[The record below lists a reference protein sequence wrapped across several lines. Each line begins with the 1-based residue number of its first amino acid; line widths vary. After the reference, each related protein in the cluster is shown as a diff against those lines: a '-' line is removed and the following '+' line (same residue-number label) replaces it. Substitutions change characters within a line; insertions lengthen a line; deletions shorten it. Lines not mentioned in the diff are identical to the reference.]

1 MNLSFLHPFRYIYK
15 LFTKDDSPK
24 QLAFGVALGLA
35 IGLIPKG
42 NLVAAALTILL
53 FAFRT
58 NLGAGLLTVCAVSS
72 FSVRLDPLLDGIG
85 TRLLGN
91 ATVYAWMAKL
101 YELPLVPWT
110 ALNNTVVMGGVIL
123 GAALFYPAYH
133 LSEMLFDRFYED
145 AKAAVVRRLKR
156 QKPSGEVP
164 TTTERPSPDVN
175 TPIPAPHLN
184 GPATVAQPAT
194 PHGRYVKAPTSTRT
208 DLPSDVVVDWRQR

>member
-1 MNLSFLHPFRYIYK
+1 MNLSFLHPFRYFYK

-24 QLAFGVALGLA
+24 QLAFGVALGMA

-42 NLVAAALTILL
+42 NLVAATLTVLL

-72 FSVRLDPLLDGIG
+72 FSARLDPLLDGIG
-85 TRLLGN
+85 TRLLSN

-110 ALNNTVVMGGVIL
+110 ALNNTVVMGGVVL
-123 GAALFYPAYH
+123 GVALFYPAYH
-133 LSEMLFDRFYED
+133 LSEMLFERFYDD
-145 AKAAVVRRLKR
+145 AKAAIVQRFKR
-156 QKPSGEVP
+156 KKQSSNVP
-164 TTTERPSPDVN
+164 AASDPTSPAVGA
-175 TPIPAPHLN
+175 PIPAPHLN
-184 GPATVAQPAT
+184 GPAAVAQPTT
-194 PHGRYVKAPTSTRT
+194 PHGRYVNAPTTTRT